1 MLPLYLSYPD
11 EELDKQD
18 FEKIYR
24 KYHDDIYRR
33 SYHMLRDV
41 EDVNEAMQET
51 WMGVLQKLPV
61 LRGRDEVFVKSYIM
75 SIARNQ
81 SIAVLRRKKKDSVVL
96 SDTELV
102 ESEKLVDDEDL
113 FAVCEEEGIS
123 RVLECINMLS
133 NSQREVIMMY
143 YLHHRSIKEIAALF
157 NISESVA
164 ESRWNHGRERLR
176 ELLIRRGIY
185 VKKNKNG
192 T

>member
-33 SYHMLRDV
+33 SYHMLRNK

-81 SIAVLRRKKKDSVVL
+81 SIAVLRRKKKDSAVF

-164 ESRWNHGRERLR
+164 ESRWNHGRQRLK

-185 VKKNKNG
+185 VQKNKNG

>member
-61 LRGRDEVFVKSYIM
+61 LRGRDEVFVKSYVM

-164 ESRWNHGRERLR
+164 ESRWNHGRERLK

>member
-61 LRGRDEVFVKSYIM
+61 LRGRDEVFVKSYVM

>member
-81 SIAVLRRKKKDSVVL
+81 SIAVLRRKKKDSVVF

-143 YLHHRSIKEIAALF
+143 YLHHRSIKEIAVLF

-164 ESRWNHGRERLR
+164 ESRWNHGRERLK

-185 VKKNKNG
+185 VQKNKNG

>member
-1 MLPLYLSYPD
+1 M
-11 EELDKQD
+11 
-18 FEKIYR
+18 F
-24 KYHDDIYRR
+24 
-33 SYHMLRDV
+33 
-41 EDVNEAMQET
+41 
-51 WMGVLQKLPV
+51 
-61 LRGRDEVFVKSYIM
+61 
-75 SIARNQ
+75 
-81 SIAVLRRKKKDSVVL
+81 

-143 YLHHRSIKEIAALF
+143 YLHHRSIKEIAVLF

-164 ESRWNHGRERLR
+164 ESRWNHGRERLK

>member
-33 SYHMLRDV
+33 SYHMLRNK

-61 LRGRDEVFVKSYIM
+61 LRDRDEVFVKSYIM

-164 ESRWNHGRERLR
+164 ESRWNHGRERLK
-176 ELLIRRGIY
+176 ELLIRRGVY
-185 VKKNKNG
+185 VKKTKTG

>member
-61 LRGRDEVFVKSYIM
+61 LRGRDEVFVKSYVM

-164 ESRWNHGRERLR
+164 ESRWNHGRERLK
-176 ELLIRRGIY
+176 ELLIRRGVY
-185 VKKNKNG
+185 VKKTKNG

>member
-61 LRGRDEVFVKSYIM
+61 LRGRDEVFVKSYVM

-81 SIAVLRRKKKDSVVL
+81 SIAVLRRKKKDSVVF

-143 YLHHRSIKEIAALF
+143 YLHHRSIKEIAVLF

-164 ESRWNHGRERLR
+164 ESRWNHGRERLK

>member
-61 LRGRDEVFVKSYIM
+61 LRGRDEVFVKSYVM

-81 SIAVLRRKKKDSVVL
+81 SIAVLRRKKKDSVVF

-164 ESRWNHGRERLR
+164 ESRWNHGRERLK